1 MALHATFFVNLR
13 TEDEAYDQTTGSLSR
28 ALWCRWQQKGSSL
41 PPLRL
46 LSLVLTADQ
55 TTGTLEGPP
64 SPPPPAAVL
73 GADGCCPPCPVFRTQ
88 DHSCEGAGLLRSGK
102 ALLRKHLP
110 DPQKSPQSTPS
121 PPSPGHLMAFLFIAV
136 VLEVWPVGRS

>member
-41 PPLRL
+41 SPLRL

-55 TTGTLEGPP
+55 TTVTG
-64 SPPPPAAVL
+64 PPPAPKLLSLVLMAAVL
-73 GADGCCPPCPVFRTQ
+73 PAQCSGHKTTAVKVQ
-88 DHSCEGAGLLRSGK
+88 GLQGVARLC
-102 ALLRKHLP
+102 
-110 DPQKSPQSTPS
+110 
-121 PPSPGHLMAFLFIAV
+121 
-136 VLEVWPVGRS
+136 

>member
-1 MALHATFFVNLR
+1 MALYATFFVNLR

-64 SPPPPAAVL
+64 SPPPRLLSLVLTAAVL
-73 GADGCCPPCPVFRTQ
+73 PAQC
-88 DHSCEGAGLLRSGK
+88 SGHK
-102 ALLRKHLP
+102 
-110 DPQKSPQSTPS
+110 TT
-121 PPSPGHLMAFLFIAV
+121 AV
-136 VLEVWPVGRS
+136 KVQGF